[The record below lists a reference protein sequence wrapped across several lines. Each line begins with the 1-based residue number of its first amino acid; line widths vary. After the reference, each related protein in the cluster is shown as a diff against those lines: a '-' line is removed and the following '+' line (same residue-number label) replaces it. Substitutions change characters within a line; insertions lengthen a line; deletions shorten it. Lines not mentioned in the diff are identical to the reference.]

1 PPSDLIHSLARS
13 ERFLWIFTD
22 LSRRSRVTIYRL
34 SCAYFRGVPRPPFRH
49 GTHAP
54 AAADLGRAGTR
65 TPPMTTPLRG
75 RAGRRRS
82 EIVRSCGGSV
92 YSRAASLA
100 DRSFSRATVAA
111 SPGQRWPVAGSPP
124 PCGTRWSRGTVAP
137 RNRPG

>member
-1 PPSDLIHSLARS
+1 FSRDCSSDVCSSDLGSRRPKSTYFPPPSDLIHSLARS

-92 YSRAASLA
+92 
-100 DRSFSRATVAA
+100 
-111 SPGQRWPVAGSPP
+111 
-124 PCGTRWSRGTVAP
+124 
-137 RNRPG
+137 